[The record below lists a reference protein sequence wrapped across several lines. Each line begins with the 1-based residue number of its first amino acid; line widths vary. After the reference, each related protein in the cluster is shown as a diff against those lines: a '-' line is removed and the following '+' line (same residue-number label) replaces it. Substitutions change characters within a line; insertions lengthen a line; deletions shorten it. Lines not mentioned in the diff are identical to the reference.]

1 LELKSWYEKA
11 RKTAGK
17 RSSEASGRT
26 GELVQ
31 RLSYGM
37 RGIATIDID
46 SDPAASV
53 REARCAIDRVRFARR
68 PAVGTTIAPASGT
81 TGDPLW
87 SGRSY

>member
-1 LELKSWYEKA
+1 VPASPCKYIIETHGGSSASSPPLELKSWYEKA

-53 REARCAIDRVRFARR
+53 REARCAMF
-68 PAVGTTIAPASGT
+68 
-81 TGDPLW
+81 
-87 SGRSY
+87 